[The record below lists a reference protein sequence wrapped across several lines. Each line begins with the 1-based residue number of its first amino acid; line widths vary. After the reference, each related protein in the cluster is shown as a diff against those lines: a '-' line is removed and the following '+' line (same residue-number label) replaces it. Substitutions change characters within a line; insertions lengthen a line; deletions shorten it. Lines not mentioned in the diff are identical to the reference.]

1 MFNYNLFNLSNTGLS
16 FLLWEIPAFFI
27 EYFMW
32 TNFIWGFS
40 FVCGRASLCSL
51 GWIETHYVAQ
61 VEFELKVT
69 LPPECWD

>member
-1 MFNYNLFNLSNTGLS
+1 
-16 FLLWEIPAFFI
+16 
-27 EYFMW
+27 MW
-32 TNFIWGFS
+32 ANFIWGFS
-40 FVCGRASLCSL
+40 FVCGRVSLCTL